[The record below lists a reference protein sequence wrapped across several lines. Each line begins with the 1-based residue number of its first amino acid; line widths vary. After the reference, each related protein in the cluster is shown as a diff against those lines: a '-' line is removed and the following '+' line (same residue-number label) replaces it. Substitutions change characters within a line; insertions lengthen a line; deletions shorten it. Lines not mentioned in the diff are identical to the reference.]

1 MFGINQNEIVL
12 FLLVFARVS
21 AALAIFPI
29 LGSNSVP
36 LYTKIGAG
44 LFLSIL
50 IEPMVANTALP
61 QHLATAAIILN
72 VGKEIIVGLL
82 MGFISTLLFA
92 GIEIAGTFAGMQMGF
107 GIVNVIDPQ
116 TQQQVSI
123 ISQFQILMVSMI
135 FLMIDGHHFLL
146 SGLYQSF
153 QIIPPMAAHFR
164 SVIFEI
170 NMKAAANIF
179 VAAIKIGAPVI
190 VALLLTSF
198 ALGLIARAV
207 PQMNVFIVG
216 LPLKI
221 GIGLMALA
229 FSLPFITRL
238 FEQMYIQFRVDFSTL
253 IRAMSP

>member
-12 FLLVFARVS
+12 FLLVFARIS
-21 AALAIFPI
+21 AALAVFPI

-36 LYTKIGAG
+36 LYTKIGLG
-44 LFLSIL
+44 LFLSFL
-50 IEPMVANTALP
+50 IMPVVANTTLP
-61 QHLATAAIILN
+61 QHLATAVIIFN
-72 VGKEIIVGLL
+72 VGKEVIVGLL

-92 GIEIAGTFAGMQMGF
+92 GIEIAGTLAGMQMGF

-116 TQQQVSI
+116 TQRQVSI

-135 FLMIDGHHFLL
+135 FLIIDGHHFLL
-146 SGLYQSF
+146 SGLNQSF
-153 QIIPPMAAHFR
+153 EAIPPMAAHFR
-164 SVIFEI
+164 SVIFDI
-170 NMKAAANIF
+170 NMKMTANIF
-179 VAAIKIGAPVI
+179 VAAIKVGAPVI

-216 LPLKI
+216 LPLKVA
-221 GIGLMALA
+221 IGLMALA
-229 FSLPFITRL
+229 FSLPFVTRL
-238 FEQMYIQFRVDFSTL
+238 FEKMFIQFRVDFFTL